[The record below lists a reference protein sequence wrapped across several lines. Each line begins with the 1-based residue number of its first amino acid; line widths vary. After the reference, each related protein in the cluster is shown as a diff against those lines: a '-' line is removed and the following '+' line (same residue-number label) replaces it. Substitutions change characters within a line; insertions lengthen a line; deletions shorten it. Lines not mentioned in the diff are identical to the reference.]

1 MGLMGEFDD
10 QRGSIL
16 STEVGR
22 PFGVEVTL
30 LFKPVV
36 KLLLLDKLK

>member
-10 QRGSIL
+10 QRSSIL

-30 LFKPVV
+30 LFKPVAT
-36 KLLLLDKLK
+36 LLLLNKLK

>member
-1 MGLMGEFDD
+1 MADELAD
-10 QRGSIL
+10 RRSSIL

-30 LFKPVV
+30 LFKPVAT
-36 KLLLLDKLK
+36 LLLLDKLK